1 MGGRGSAGIA
11 QSTITPGDWETW
23 SEDPSVFQRLEKGF
37 DMEDY
42 FREQYDEDEW
52 ESVYKEMSNL
62 ARDMGYRAESE
73 TVDVGTLYRGE
84 RFKSLEEAQKKFAVG
99 NTITTSQLTSYSKD
113 LDMARAYATMYGGN
127 SVAVVITNTST
138 NGKFTALQTNHSG
151 YTKSTDPEVLVKRG
165 FESKVTKTRYDK
177 NTNTL
182 YVTMTNS
189 VKPKKR
195 R

>member
-11 QSTITPGDWETW
+11 QSTITPEDWEAW
-23 SEDPSVFQRLEKGF
+23 SEDPSVLQRLERGQ
-37 DMEDY
+37 DMTDY
-42 FREQYDEDEW
+42 FRDQYDEDEW
-52 ESVYKEMSNL
+52 KSVYKDMLNL
-62 ARDMGYRAESE
+62 AQNMGSRAESE
-73 TVDVGTLYRGE
+73 TIDTSTLYRGE
-84 RFKSLEEAQKKFAVG
+84 RFKSLEEAQKKFTIG

-113 LDMARAYATMYGGN
+113 LDMARAYANMYGGN

-138 NGKFTALQTNHSG
+138 NGRFTALQTNHPG

-189 VKPKKR
+189 VKPKR
-195 R
+195 RR